1 MDVLQ
6 NMMLLSELVQCG
18 GNVYTWC
25 YDAQGVLLRSNCP
38 DEAFL
43 ASAFE
48 LFGCKQRMLEH
59 GNRDDVPVTLGTA
72 LGLLWGAAFEK
83 EEGKLKRI
91 WVIGPVFYQ
100 DVTLRGIEDGLKY
113 YSKLE
118 ISVAW
123 TIQLYKS
130 LEKVPTLQNT
140 IMNRYL
146 LMMHYCLTGQ
156 RLELSSVNSSAAQEE
171 RLKSS
176 AIPHDRHKIWMA
188 EQGMLQMVRTG
199 DMNYKQALSNSM
211 SMSAG
216 VPVQSSDVLRQS
228 KTSIIVFTSLVCRA
242 AIEGGLSPEEAY
254 SLGDSYIQAAESA
267 KSLDELSPLA
277 MMMYD
282 DFIRRVHKHRTN
294 PNLSMQIQKCVDYI
308 EMNLDKKI
316 VAEDLAVL
324 VGYTEYYL
332 THKFKEE
339 TGLSVTNY
347 VKFAKMERAK
357 VLLKSTHRSA
367 FGRSPS
373 SLALPPA
380 IISVQSFNK
389 LPEKRP
395 WNSGKNKAEQASCGT
410 VWRYRA
416 GCLFCYDEEKLGRMA
431 QLRNFS
437 FRVTPKSRAMAR
449 RSSSVMVCRMMP
461 PPMESTLT

>member
-1 MDVLQ
+1 
-6 NMMLLSELVQCG
+6 
-18 GNVYTWC
+18 
-25 YDAQGVLLRSNCP
+25 
-38 DEAFL
+38 
-43 ASAFE
+43 
-48 LFGCKQRMLEH
+48 
-59 GNRDDVPVTLGTA
+59 
-72 LGLLWGAAFEK
+72 
-83 EEGKLKRI
+83 
-91 WVIGPVFYQ
+91 
-100 DVTLRGIEDGLKY
+100 
-113 YSKLE
+113 
-118 ISVAW
+118 
-123 TIQLYKS
+123 
-130 LEKVPTLQNT
+130 
-140 IMNRYL
+140 MNRYL

-156 RLELSSVNSSAAQEE
+156 RLELSCVNSSTAQEE
-171 RLKSS
+171 RLKSA

-211 SMSAG
+211 SISAG
-216 VPVQSSDVLRQS
+216 VSVQSSDVLRQS

-294 PNLSMQIQKCVDYI
+294 PNLSRQIQKCVDYI

-316 VAEDLAVL
+316 VAEDLAAL

-347 VKFAKMERAK
+347 VKFAKVERAK
-357 VLLKSTHRSA
+357 VLLKSTPFSVREISEQ
-367 FGRSPS
+367 
-373 SLALPPA
+373 LALPPA
-380 IISVQSFNK
+380 IISAQSFSRS
-389 LPEKRP
+389 PEKRP
-395 WNSGKNKAEQASCGT
+395 WNSGKHKAEQASCVT
-410 VWRYRA
+410 AWRYRA
-416 GCLFCYDEEKLGRMA
+416 GCLFCYDEEKWGRMA

-437 FRVTPKSRAMAR
+437 FRVAPKSRAVLPRPAVRRRLSARLLLGR
-449 RSSSVMVCRMMP
+449 RSVPWTVTTTSMIISVCI
-461 PPMESTLT
+461 L

>member
-1 MDVLQ
+1 MGTG
-6 NMMLLSELVQCG
+6 MMCPLPWGRLWVFCG
-18 GNVYTWC
+18 E
-25 YDAQGVLLRSNCP
+25 QPLKR
-38 DEAFL
+38 
-43 ASAFE
+43 
-48 LFGCKQRMLEH
+48 K
-59 GNRDDVPVTLGTA
+59 
-72 LGLLWGAAFEK
+72 K
-83 EEGKLKRI
+83 EKLKRV

-123 TIQLYKS
+123 TIQLYKA

-156 RLELSSVNSSAAQEE
+156 RLELSCVNSSTAQEE
-171 RLKSS
+171 RLKS
-176 AIPHDRHKIWMA
+176 ATIPHDRHKIWMA

-211 SMSAG
+211 SISAG

-254 SLGDSYIQAAESA
+254 SLGDSYIQTAEAA

-294 PNLSMQIQKCVDYI
+294 PNLSMTDPEMCGLYRDESGQKDRGGGSCCPGGLHGILPHPQIQGRD
-308 EMNLDKKI
+308 
-316 VAEDLAVL
+316 
-324 VGYTEYYL
+324 G
-332 THKFKEE
+332 
-339 TGLSVTNY
+339 S
-347 VKFAKMERAK
+347 ERHELCK
-357 VLLKSTHRSA
+357 VCK
-367 FGRSPS
+367 GRTC
-373 SLALPPA
+373 
-380 IISVQSFNK
+380 
-389 LPEKRP
+389 ER
-395 WNSGKNKAEQASCGT
+395 
-410 VWRYRA
+410 
-416 GCLFCYDEEKLGRMA
+416 FC
-431 QLRNFS
+431 
-437 FRVTPKSRAMAR
+437 
-449 RSSSVMVCRMMP
+449 
-461 PPMESTLT
+461 

>member
-6 NMMLLSELVQCG
+6 NMMLFSELVKCG

-25 YDAQGVLLRSNCP
+25 YDAQGKLLRSNCP

-59 GNRDDVPVTLGTA
+59 GDRDDVPVTLGTA

-83 EEGKLKRI
+83 EEENLKRV

-100 DVTLRGIEDGLKY
+100 DVTMRGIEEGLKY

-123 TIQLYKS
+123 TIQLYKA

-156 RLELSSVNSSAAQEE
+156 RLELSSVNSSAAQDE
-171 RLKSS
+171 RLKSD

-199 DMNYKQALSNSM
+199 DLNYKQALSNSM
-211 SMSAG
+211 SISAG

-242 AIEGGLSPEEAY
+242 AIEEYALLRGKAALNGGTAY
-254 SLGDSYIQAAESA
+254 QRSNAMTSACSARASLA
-267 KSLDELSPLA
+267 PLCF
-277 MMMYD
+277 M
-282 DFIRRVHKHRTN
+282 
-294 PNLSMQIQKCVDYI
+294 LL
-308 EMNLDKKI
+308 E
-316 VAEDLAVL
+316 
-324 VGYTEYYL
+324 
-332 THKFKEE
+332 
-339 TGLSVTNY
+339 
-347 VKFAKMERAK
+347 K
-357 VLLKSTHRSA
+357 VLLLRV
-367 FGRSPS
+367 P
-373 SLALPPA
+373 
-380 IISVQSFNK
+380 ISGDK
-389 LPEKRP
+389 LPGIPAHHQICSHR
-395 WNSGKNKAEQASCGT
+395 GLIAFA
-410 VWRYRA
+410 
-416 GCLFCYDEEKLGRMA
+416 
-431 QLRNFS
+431 
-437 FRVTPKSRAMAR
+437 
-449 RSSSVMVCRMMP
+449 RSSSCSRCSAP
-461 PPMESTLT
+461 AA

>member
-1 MDVLQ
+1 
-6 NMMLLSELVQCG
+6 
-18 GNVYTWC
+18 
-25 YDAQGVLLRSNCP
+25 
-38 DEAFL
+38 
-43 ASAFE
+43 
-48 LFGCKQRMLEH
+48 
-59 GNRDDVPVTLGTA
+59 
-72 LGLLWGAAFEK
+72 
-83 EEGKLKRI
+83 
-91 WVIGPVFYQ
+91 
-100 DVTLRGIEDGLKY
+100 
-113 YSKLE
+113 
-118 ISVAW
+118 
-123 TIQLYKS
+123 
-130 LEKVPTLQNT
+130 
-140 IMNRYL
+140 MNRYL

-156 RLELSSVNSSAAQEE
+156 RLELSDVNSSAAQDE
-171 RLKSS
+171 RLKSD

-199 DMNYKQALSNSM
+199 DLNYKQALSNSM

-228 KTSIIVFTSLVCRA
+228 KTSVIVFTSLVCRA

-254 SLGDSYIQAAESA
+254 SLGDSYIQTAEAA
-267 KSLDELSPLA
+267 KSLDELHPLA

-316 VAEDLAVL
+316 IAEDLAAL

-347 VKFAKMERAK
+347 VKFAKVERAK
-357 VLLKSTHRSA
+357 VLLKAHRSA
-367 FGRSPS
+367 SGKSPS

-380 IISVQSFNK
+380 IISARSFSK
-389 LPEKRP
+389 SLEKRL
-395 WNSGKNKAEQASCGT
+395 WSSGKNKAEQASCVT
-410 VWRYRA
+410 AWRYRT
-416 GCLFCYDEEKLGRMA
+416 GCLFCYDEEKWGRMA

-437 FRVTPKSRAMAR
+437 FRVTPKS
-449 RSSSVMVCRMMP
+449 
-461 PPMESTLT
+461 

>member
-6 NMMLLSELVQCG
+6 NMMLFSELVQCG

-25 YDAQGVLLRSNCP
+25 YDAKGKLLRSNCP

-83 EEGKLKRI
+83 EAGKLKRV

-123 TIQLYKS
+123 TIQLYKA

-267 KSLDELSPLA
+267 KSLDELNPLA

-347 VKFAKMERAK
+347 VKFAKVERAK
-357 VLLKSTHRSA
+357 VLLKSTPLSVREISEQLGFATRNYFSA
-367 FGRSPS
+367 VFQQ
-373 SLALPPA
+373 
-380 IISVQSFNK
+380 VT
-389 LPEKRP
+389 
-395 WNSGKNKAEQASCGT
+395 GKT
-410 VWRYRA
+410 
-416 GCLFCYDEEKLGRMA
+416 
-431 QLRNFS
+431 
-437 FRVTPKSRAMAR
+437 
-449 RSSSVMVCRMMP
+449 
-461 PPMESTLT
+461 PMEFRET